1 MGARWDAAHKIWY
14 VADNVEIAPFAKWS
28 PTPHDASSAAP
39 ALQKSAPVRTETT
52 GKVHV
57 HHQFAKDVDAFHA
70 VPAPVWHARPGP
82 ERTQDAC
89 AKAGEMARL
98 ASEIRS
104 TNASQLVASIPAL
117 KAKCESDKGGVD
129 AALYD
134 VHEAFHRQIDAKP
147 GPVKAK

>member
-1 MGARWDAAHKIWY
+1 MIKPNNAKLIFAAMVFIGG
-14 VADNVEIAPFAKWS
+14 VATADE
-28 PTPHDASSAAP
+28 H
-39 ALQKSAPVRTETT
+39 
-52 GKVHV
+52 GHV
-57 HHQFAKDVDAFHA
+57 HHQFAKDVDAFH
-70 VPAPVWHARPGP
+70 VVLAPVWHARPGP

-104 TNASQLVASIPAL
+104 TNATQLVASIPAL

-134 VHEAFHRQIDAKP
+134 VHEAFHRLIDAKP
-147 GPVKAK
+147 GVAKAK

>member
-1 MGARWDAAHKIWY
+1 MIKPNNTILTFAALVFFGGVATADEHGHMHHK
-14 VADNVEIAPFAKWS
+14 FAS
-28 PTPHDASSAAP
+28 
-39 ALQKSAPVRTETT
+39 
-52 GKVHV
+52 
-57 HHQFAKDVDAFHA
+57 DVDAFHA
-70 VPAPVWHARPGP
+70 VLAPVWHARPGP

-134 VHEAFHRQIDAKP
+134 VHEAFHHLIDAQT
-147 GPVKAK
+147 GPAKAK